1 MALDLRAEEM
11 VVLLN
16 TQARRVG
23 RRVKNSLS
31 RLIPR
36 TNLYLSQTK
45 EEAYVYLKEVLDKRI
60 KILFSGGGDGT
71 LAETLTMIK
80 RYLEERGEQ
89 FRQYVHSLHLGIL
102 GLGTGNGWAA
112 AVGGTRGVKAI
123 RRLLR
128 QGDYSIQKFH
138 VIEAE
143 GRWFHFSGL
152 GWDAKILNDY
162 MRFKE
167 AIKIAWLRRRLEGF
181 KGYMLTL
188 FFRTIPSVLLRRRK
202 IEVTIKNLGRRAYRI
217 DPRTGEE
224 SPVYPQGSILY
235 QGKVNVIGVSSVPY
249 YGYKLKAFP
258 FAQAK
263 EGLMNLRLSKA
274 GVFKLIVHAGS
285 VWRGTFRSPDL
296 LDYLVEKVELSFS
309 EPMPLQIGGDPQGY
323 VQKIEYAVAPYQ
335 ASVIDFNK
343 PVPVP
348 IS

>member
-1 MALDLRAEEM
+1 MDRLHAEEIA
-11 VVLLN
+11 VLLN
-16 TQARRVG
+16 ERARRVG
-23 RRVKNSLS
+23 RRVKNYISKW
-31 RLIPR
+31 IPKA
-36 TNLYLSQTK
+36 NLYISRTK
-45 EEAYVYLKEVLDKRI
+45 EEAYAYFKEILDRRAMVL
-60 KILFSGGGDGT
+60 LSGGGDGT
-71 LAETLTMIK
+71 LVETLTMIK
-80 RYLEERGEQ
+80 RYLEEKGEQ

-102 GLGTGNGWAA
+102 GLGTGNGWAT

-123 RRLLR
+123 QRLLR
-128 QGDYSIQKFH
+128 RGDYSIQKFH

-143 GRWFHFSGL
+143 GKWFHFSGL

-202 IEVTIKNLGRRAYRI
+202 VEVTIKNLGKRAYRI

-224 SPVYPQGSILY
+224 SPVCPEGSILY
-235 QGKVNVIGVSSVPY
+235 QGKVNVVGVSSVPY

-263 EGLMNLRLSKA
+263 EGLINLRLSKA
-274 GVFKLIVHAGS
+274 GVFKLMAHAGS

-296 LDYLVEKVELSFS
+296 MDYLVEKVELSFS

-335 ASVIDFNK
+335 ANVIDFNK